1 MAASAQTRNGPL
13 PVFGSVMAAIVM
25 LVLFAALLAS
35 VPIAVAIGLAAL
47 AGLLLIAPD
56 ALVLMPQKIISGIDA
71 FTLLAIP
78 LFILAGTIM
87 GRGGIARRIVNLAL
101 IFVGRVRGG
110 LGFVV
115 ILSTMF
121 FSGVCGSASADT
133 AAIGATTMPE
143 MLRRKYP
150 KPFATA
156 LLAAS
161 GATASI
167 IPPSI
172 DLIIIGV
179 VSGISIGGL
188 FAAGL
193 LPGAVNAV
201 ALMALCYYYGRRLD
215 LPIAD
220 PTTWREKLGI
230 FADGILALLMPV
242 IILGGI
248 LGGVFTPTEASAVAV
263 VYGLIVSLFAY
274 KELTVGEL
282 PEVFL
287 EAARL
292 TGMVMLVLAMAS
304 AFSFVL
310 AFERIPHAIAA
321 MIVSYADHWV
331 VFVLIVN
338 VVFFL
343 LGMIMDALPALIILM
358 PILVPAGVELGM
370 EPIHIGI
377 FVAANVTISLFTPPV
392 GVCLFVACGLS
403 KLPIE
408 AVVKPLLPF
417 LAVLLATLLT
427 ISYVPEITL
436 FIPRMLGYLPGG

>member
-1 MAASAQTRNGPL
+1 MTFVVA
-13 PVFGSVMAAIVM
+13 
-25 LVLFAALLAS
+25 LVLFGSLALS
-35 VPIAVAIGLAAL
+35 VPIAVSLGLAAIS
-47 AGLLLIAPD
+47 GLLMTMPDGLI
-56 ALVLMPQKIISGIDA
+56 LMPQKIVGGMDS

-101 IFVGRVRGG
+101 IIVGRVRGG

-133 AAIGATTMPE
+133 AAIGSTTMPE

-150 KPFATA
+150 KEFATA

-188 FAAGL
+188 FAAGI
-193 LPGAVNAV
+193 LPGMVNAIG
-201 ALMALCYYYGRRLD
+201 LMALCYYYGHRLN
-215 LPIAD
+215 LPVAEK
-220 PTTWREKLGI
+220 TTWQEKLRT
-230 FADGILALLMPV
+230 FNDGILAVFMPV

-248 LGGVFTPTEASAVAV
+248 LGGVFTPTEASAIAV
-263 VYGLIVSLFAY
+263 VYGFVVSMFVY
-274 KELTVGEL
+274 NELKFDEL
-282 PEVFL
+282 PGVLL
-287 EAARL
+287 EAAKL
-292 TGMVMLVLAMAS
+292 TGIVMLVLGMAS

-310 AFERIPHAIAA
+310 AFERVPHQLAES
-321 MIVSYADHWV
+321 IVHFADNWI
-331 VFVLIVN
+331 VFVVIVN
-338 VVFFL
+338 IVFFI

-392 GVCLFVACGLS
+392 GVCLYVACGLS

-408 AVVKPLLPF
+408 AVFKPLLPF
-417 LAVLLATLLT
+417 LGVLIITLLI
-427 ISYVPEITL
+427 ISYVPEVTL
-436 FIPRMLGYLPGG
+436 LIPRLLGYAVG

>member
-1 MAASAQTRNGPL
+1 MAT
-13 PVFGSVMAAIVM
+13 VVV
-25 LVLFAALLAS
+25 LVLFVALLTS
-35 VPIAVAIGLAAL
+35 VPIAVALGLASL
-47 AGLLLIAPD
+47 AGLWMILPD
-56 ALVLMPQKIISGIDA
+56 GLVLLPQKILSGMDA

-101 IFVGRVRGG
+101 IFVGRIKGG

-133 AAIGATTMPE
+133 AAIGSTTMPE

-179 VSGISIGGL
+179 VAGISIGGL

-193 LPGAVNAV
+193 LPGVFNAC
-201 ALMALCYYYGRRLD
+201 ALMALCYYYGRKLD
-215 LPIAD
+215 LPVAVS
-220 PTTWREKLGI
+220 TTWSEKFRI
-230 FADGILALLMPV
+230 FMDGILALLMPV

-248 LGGVFTPTEASAVAV
+248 LGGVFTPTEASAIAV

-274 KELTVGEL
+274 RELKLKDL
-282 PEVFL
+282 PGVLL
-287 EAARL
+287 EAGRL
-292 TGMVMLVLAMAS
+292 TGMVMLILGMAS

-310 AFERIPHAIAA
+310 AFERVPHELAA
-321 MIVSYADHWV
+321 LIVQYANHWIV
-331 VFVLIVN
+331 YVIFVN

-358 PILVPAGVELGM
+358 PILVPAGVALGM

-408 AVVKPLLPF
+408 AVIKPLLPF
-417 LAVLLATLLT
+417 LGVLILTLLT

-436 FIPRMLGYLPGG
+436 LIPRMLGYLG

>member
-1 MAASAQTRNGPL
+1 
-13 PVFGSVMAAIVM
+13 MAAIAAIT
-25 LVLFAALLAS
+25 LLAALLLS
-35 VPIAVAIGLAAL
+35 VPIAVAIGLAAMASL
-47 AGLLLIAPD
+47 FYLSPD
-56 ALVLMPQKIISGIDA
+56 SLVLLPQKIMSGMDA

-87 GRGGIARRIVNLAL
+87 GHGGIARRIVNLAL
-101 IFVGRVRGG
+101 IVVGRVRGG

-115 ILSTMF
+115 ILATMF

-143 MLRRKYP
+143 MLKRKYP
-150 KPFATA
+150 REFATA

-179 VSGISIGGL
+179 VAGISIGGL
-188 FAAGL
+188 FAAGI
-193 LPGAVNAV
+193 LPGVVNAL

-215 LPIAD
+215 LPVT
-220 PTTWREKLGI
+220 PRTSWSEKLRVC
-230 FADGILALLMPV
+230 ADGILAVLMPV

-263 VYGLIVSLFAY
+263 VYGLFVSLVVY
-274 KELTVGEL
+274 RELKLAEMPGIL
-282 PEVFL
+282 L
-287 EAARL
+287 QAGKL
-292 TGMVMLVLAMAS
+292 TGIVMLILGMAS

-310 AFERIPHAIAA
+310 AFERIPHELAEL
-321 MIVSYADHWV
+321 IVAFADNWI
-331 VFVLIVN
+331 VFVICVN
-338 VVFFL
+338 VIFFL

-358 PILVPAGVELGM
+358 PILVPAGTALGM

-392 GVCLFVACGLS
+392 GVCLYVACGLS

-408 AVVKPLLPF
+408 AVFKPLLPF
-417 LAVLLATLLT
+417 LAVLLATLLV

-436 FIPRMLGYLPGG
+436 FIPRQLGYVATD

>member
-1 MAASAQTRNGPL
+1 MAT
-13 PVFGSVMAAIVM
+13 VVVI
-25 LVLFAALLAS
+25 VLFVSLLAS
-35 VPIAVAIGLAAL
+35 VPIAVALGLAAL
-47 AGLLLIAPD
+47 AGLWLIAPD
-56 ALVLMPQKIISGIDA
+56 GLVLLPQKILSGMDA

-101 IFVGRVRGG
+101 IFVGRIKGG

-133 AAIGATTMPE
+133 AAIGSTTMPE

-150 KPFATA
+150 RPFATA

-179 VSGISIGGL
+179 VAGISIGGL

-193 LPGAVNAV
+193 LPGVVNAL
-201 ALMALCYYYGRRLD
+201 ALMALCYYYGRRLN
-215 LPIAD
+215 LPVAES
-220 PTTWREKLGI
+220 TTWSEKLKI
-230 FADGILALLMPV
+230 FADGILAVLMPV

-263 VYGLIVSLFAY
+263 VYGLVVSLFFY
-274 KELTVGEL
+274 RELRLRDL
-282 PEVFL
+282 PQVLL

-292 TGMVMLVLAMAS
+292 TGMVMLILGMAS

-310 AFERIPHAIAA
+310 AFERIPHEMAALIVQYASHWIA
-321 MIVSYADHWV
+321 
-331 VFVLIVN
+331 FVIIVN

-358 PILVPAGVELGM
+358 PILVPAGVALGM

-403 KLPIE
+403 KLSIE
-408 AVVKPLLPF
+408 EVFRPLLPF
-417 LAVLLATLLT
+417 LAVLLVTLLT

-436 FIPRMLGYLPGG
+436 FIPRLLGYV

>member
-1 MAASAQTRNGPL
+1 
-13 PVFGSVMAAIVM
+13 
-25 LVLFAALLAS
+25 LLS
-35 VPIAVAIGLAAL
+35 VPIAVAIGLAAMASL
-47 AGLLLIAPD
+47 YYLSPD
-56 ALVLMPQKIISGIDA
+56 SLVLLPQKILSGMNA

-87 GRGGIARRIVNLAL
+87 GHGGIARRIVNLAL
-101 IFVGRVRGG
+101 IVVGRVRGG

-115 ILSTMF
+115 ILATMF

-133 AAIGATTMPE
+133 AAIGSTTMPE
-143 MLRRKYP
+143 MLKRKYP
-150 KPFATA
+150 REFATA

-179 VSGISIGGL
+179 VAGISIGGL
-188 FAAGL
+188 FAAGI
-193 LPGAVNAV
+193 LPGVVNAL

-215 LPIAD
+215 LPVS
-220 PTTWREKLGI
+220 PRTTWSEKLRI
-230 FADGILALLMPV
+230 CSDGILAVLMPV

-248 LGGVFTPTEASAVAV
+248 LGGVFTPTEASAIAV
-263 VYGLIVSLFAY
+263 VYGLFVSLIVY
-274 KELTVGEL
+274 KELKFAEMPAILLQAGK
-282 PEVFL
+282 
-287 EAARL
+287 L
-292 TGMVMLVLAMAS
+292 TGVVMLILGMAS

-310 AFERIPHAIAA
+310 AFERIPHELAEF
-321 MIVSYADHWV
+321 VVTFADNWI
-331 VFVLIVN
+331 VFVICVN
-338 VVFFL
+338 IMFFL

-358 PILVPAGVELGM
+358 PILVPAGTALGM

-392 GVCLFVACGLS
+392 GVCLYVACGLS

-408 AVVKPLLPF
+408 AVFKPLLPF
-417 LAVLLATLLT
+417 LAVLLVTLLV

-436 FIPRMLGYLPGG
+436 FIPRQLGYVTAN

>member
-1 MAASAQTRNGPL
+1 MAT
-13 PVFGSVMAAIVM
+13 VVV
-25 LVLFAALLAS
+25 LVLFVALLTS
-35 VPIAVAIGLAAL
+35 VPIAVALGLASL
-47 AGLLLIAPD
+47 AGLWMILPD
-56 ALVLMPQKIISGIDA
+56 GLVLLPQKILSGMDA

-101 IFVGRVRGG
+101 IFVGRIKGG

-133 AAIGATTMPE
+133 AAIGSTTMPE

-150 KPFATA
+150 KQFATA

-179 VSGISIGGL
+179 VAGISIGGL

-193 LPGAVNAV
+193 LPGVFNAC
-201 ALMALCYYYGRRLD
+201 ALMALCYYYGRKLD
-215 LPIAD
+215 LPVAES
-220 PTTWREKLGI
+220 TTWSEKFRI
-230 FADGILALLMPV
+230 FMDGILALLMPV

-248 LGGVFTPTEASAVAV
+248 LGGVFTPTEASAIAV

-274 KELTVGEL
+274 RELKLKDL
-282 PEVFL
+282 PAVLL
-287 EAARL
+287 EAGRL
-292 TGMVMLVLAMAS
+292 TGMVMLILGMAS

-310 AFERIPHAIAA
+310 AFERIPHELAA
-321 MIVSYADHWV
+321 LIVQYANHWIV
-331 VFVLIVN
+331 YVIFVN

-358 PILVPAGVELGM
+358 PILVPAGVALGM

-408 AVVKPLLPF
+408 AVIKPLLPF
-417 LAVLLATLLT
+417 LAVLILTLLT

-436 FIPRMLGYLPGG
+436 LIPRMLGYVG

>member
-1 MAASAQTRNGPL
+1 MAT
-13 PVFGSVMAAIVM
+13 VVV
-25 LVLFAALLAS
+25 LVLFVALLTS
-35 VPIAVAIGLAAL
+35 VPIAVALGLASL
-47 AGLLLIAPD
+47 AGLWIILPD
-56 ALVLMPQKIISGIDA
+56 GLVLLPQKILSGMDA

-101 IFVGRVRGG
+101 IFVGRIKGG

-133 AAIGATTMPE
+133 AAIGSTTMPE

-150 KPFATA
+150 KQFATA

-179 VSGISIGGL
+179 VAGISIGGL

-193 LPGAVNAV
+193 LPGVFNAC
-201 ALMALCYYYGRRLD
+201 ALMALCYYYGRKLD
-215 LPIAD
+215 LPVAES
-220 PTTWREKLGI
+220 TTWSEKFRI
-230 FADGILALLMPV
+230 FMDGILALLMPV

-248 LGGVFTPTEASAVAV
+248 LGGVFTPTEASAIAV

-274 KELTVGEL
+274 RELKLKDL
-282 PEVFL
+282 PAVLL
-287 EAARL
+287 EAGRL
-292 TGMVMLVLAMAS
+292 TGMVMLILGMAS

-310 AFERIPHAIAA
+310 AFERIPHELAA
-321 MIVSYADHWV
+321 LIVQYANHWIV
-331 VFVLIVN
+331 YVIFVN

-358 PILVPAGVELGM
+358 PILVPAGVALGM

-408 AVVKPLLPF
+408 AVIKPLLPF
-417 LAVLLATLLT
+417 LAVLILTLLT

-436 FIPRMLGYLPGG
+436 LIPRMLGYLG

>member
-1 MAASAQTRNGPL
+1 MAT
-13 PVFGSVMAAIVM
+13 VVV
-25 LVLFAALLAS
+25 LVLFFALLAS
-35 VPIAVAIGLAAL
+35 VPIAVALGLASL
-47 AGLLLIAPD
+47 AGLWMILPD
-56 ALVLMPQKIISGIDA
+56 GLVLLPQKILSGMDA

-101 IFVGRVRGG
+101 IFVGRIKGG

-133 AAIGATTMPE
+133 AAIGSTTMPE

-150 KPFATA
+150 KQFATA

-179 VSGISIGGL
+179 VAGISIGGL

-193 LPGAVNAV
+193 LPGVFNAC
-201 ALMALCYYYGRRLD
+201 ALMALCYYYGRKLD
-215 LPIAD
+215 LPVAES
-220 PTTWREKLGI
+220 TTWSEKFRI
-230 FADGILALLMPV
+230 FMDGILALLMPV

-248 LGGVFTPTEASAVAV
+248 LGGVFTPTEASAIAV

-274 KELTVGEL
+274 RELKLKDL
-282 PEVFL
+282 PGVLL
-287 EAARL
+287 EAGRL
-292 TGMVMLVLAMAS
+292 TGMVMLILGMAS

-310 AFERIPHAIAA
+310 AFERIPHELAA
-321 MIVSYADHWV
+321 LIVQYANHWIV
-331 VFVLIVN
+331 YVIFVN

-358 PILVPAGVELGM
+358 PILVPAGVALGM

-408 AVVKPLLPF
+408 AVIKPLLPF
-417 LAVLLATLLT
+417 LAVLILTLLI
-427 ISYVPEITL
+427 ISYIPEITL
-436 FIPRMLGYLPGG
+436 LIPRMLGYVG

>member
-1 MAASAQTRNGPL
+1 M
-13 PVFGSVMAAIVM
+13 
-25 LVLFAALLAS
+25 
-35 VPIAVAIGLAAL
+35 
-47 AGLLLIAPD
+47 
-56 ALVLMPQKIISGIDA
+56 
-71 FTLLAIP
+71 
-78 LFILAGTIM
+78 
-87 GRGGIARRIVNLAL
+87 
-101 IFVGRVRGG
+101 
-110 LGFVV
+110 

-133 AAIGATTMPE
+133 AAIGSTTMPE

-193 LPGAVNAV
+193 LPGAFNAI
-201 ALMALCYYYGRRLD
+201 ALMALCYFYGRRLD
-215 LPIAD
+215 LPVAD
-220 PTTWREKLGI
+220 STTWSEKMRI
-230 FADGILALLMPV
+230 VADGSLAILMPV

-248 LGGVFTPTEASAVAV
+248 LGGIFTPTEASAIAV
-263 VYGLIVSLFAY
+263 VYGLIVSLFVY
-274 KELTVGEL
+274 KELSVMQL

-292 TGMVMLVLAMAS
+292 TGMVMLILGMAS

-310 AFERIPHAIAA
+310 AFERIPHELAA
-321 MIVSYADHWV
+321 LIVSYADRWV
-331 VFVLIVN
+331 VFVIIVN
-338 VVFFL
+338 IVFFL

-358 PILVPAGVELGM
+358 PILVPAGVALGM

-408 AVVKPLLPF
+408 AVFRPLLPF
-417 LAVLLATLLT
+417 LAVLLLTLLT

-436 FIPRMLGYLPGG
+436 FIPRLLGYVT